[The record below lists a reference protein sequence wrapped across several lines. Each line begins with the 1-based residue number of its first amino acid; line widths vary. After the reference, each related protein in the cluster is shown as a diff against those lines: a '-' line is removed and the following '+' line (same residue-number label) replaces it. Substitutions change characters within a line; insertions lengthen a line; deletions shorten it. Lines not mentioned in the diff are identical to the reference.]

1 MLWLDSTY
9 PVDSTNPS
17 DQRGT
22 CATDSGDP
30 DVVEKE
36 SPDSS
41 VTFSNIK
48 FGAIDSTYD
57 AGSSNIC
64 DADSAKCTVCD
75 SCCKS
80 YLSSQT
86 DCDGCVA
93 AECN

>member
-64 DADSAKCTVCD
+64 ETTSSEVAVLFLFKKGR
-75 SCCKS
+75 KS
-80 YLSSQT
+80 QNNCSNRGKTYS
-86 DCDGCVA
+86 D
-93 AECN
+93 